1 MVWKWNLWG
10 KSETDSK
17 LSSKPTQNKTN
28 QKKNKMTNPT
38 KVSDNC
44 IRMIKHHEGVRYQP
58 YQDPIG
64 LWTVGVGHLIGDGKS
79 LPQEWNKTFTSEE
92 VDDILKDDLARF
104 ERGVNTLIPIT
115 RLTQNQFDA
124 LVSFSFNVG
133 LGNLQASTL
142 RQKLNR
148 GDYEGAANEFPK
160 WRKAGGRV
168 LNGLV
173 RRRADEKAMFMSD
186 VIHAVGY

>member
-1 MVWKWNLWG
+1 M
-10 KSETDSK
+10 S
-17 LSSKPTQNKTN
+17 
-28 QKKNKMTNPT
+28 NPT
-38 KVSDNC
+38 KVSNNC
-44 IRMIKHHEGVRYQP
+44 IKMIKHHEGVRQQP

-64 LWTVGVGHLIGDGKS
+64 LWTVGVGHLIGDGKT
-79 LPQEWNKTFTSEE
+79 LPKQWSKTLSMEE
-92 VDDILKDDLARF
+92 VDHILKEDLNRF

-142 RQKLNR
+142 RAKLNR
-148 GDYEGAANEFPK
+148 GEYEGAANEFPK

-168 LNGLV
+168 LAGLV
-173 RRRADEKAMFMSD
+173 RRRADEKNLFMAD
-186 VIHAVGY
+186 VIHSIGY

>member
-1 MVWKWNLWG
+1 
-10 KSETDSK
+10 
-17 LSSKPTQNKTN
+17 
-28 QKKNKMTNPT
+28 MTNPT

-124 LVSFSFNVG
+124 LVSFSFK
-133 LGNLQASTL
+133 S
-142 RQKLNR
+142 
-148 GDYEGAANEFPK
+148 
-160 WRKAGGRV
+160 
-168 LNGLV
+168 
-173 RRRADEKAMFMSD
+173 
-186 VIHAVGY
+186 I

>member
-1 MVWKWNLWG
+1 MAWKWKLWA

-17 LSSKPTQNKTN
+17 PSQKRTQKQTHQKN
-28 QKKNKMTNPT
+28 QMSNPT

-44 IRMIKHHEGVRYQP
+44 IRMIKHHEGVRQQP

-64 LWTVGVGHLIGDGKS
+64 LWTVGVGHLIGDGKK
-79 LPQEWNKTFTSEE
+79 LPEEWNKTFTMEE
-92 VDDILKDDLARF
+92 VDNILKDDLARF

-148 GDYEGAANEFPK
+148 GDYEGAGNEFPK
-160 WRKAGGRV
+160 WRKAGGKV
-168 LNGLV
+168 LPGLV
-173 RRRADEKAMFMSD
+173 RRRADEKNLFMSD
-186 VIHAVGY
+186 VIHAIGY

>member
-1 MVWKWNLWG
+1 M
-10 KSETDSK
+10 S
-17 LSSKPTQNKTN
+17 
-28 QKKNKMTNPT
+28 NPT

-44 IRMIKHHEGVRYQP
+44 IRMIKHHEGVRQQP

-64 LWTVGVGHLIGDGKS
+64 LWTVGVGHLIGDGKK
-79 LPQEWNKTFTSEE
+79 LPKEWNKTFTMEE
-92 VDDILKDDLARF
+92 VDNILKADLARF

-148 GDYEGAANEFPK
+148 GDYEGAGNEFPK
-160 WRKAGGRV
+160 WRKAGGKV
-168 LNGLV
+168 LPGLV
-173 RRRADEKAMFMSD
+173 RRRADEKNLFMSD
-186 VIHAVGY
+186 VIHAIGY

>member
-1 MVWKWNLWG
+1 
-10 KSETDSK
+10 
-17 LSSKPTQNKTN
+17 
-28 QKKNKMTNPT
+28 MTNPT

-44 IRMIKHHEGVRYQP
+44 IKMIKHHEGVRYQP

-115 RLTQNQFDA
+115 RL
-124 LVSFSFNVG
+124 
-133 LGNLQASTL
+133 

-186 VIHAVGY
+186 VIHALGY

>member
-17 LSSKPTQNKTN
+17 LSSKLTQNKTN
-28 QKKNKMTNPT
+28 PKKKMTNPT

-64 LWTVGVGHLIGDGKS
+64 LWTVGVGHLIGNGKS
-79 LPQEWNKTFTSEE
+79 LPKEWNKTFTSEE
-92 VDDILKDDLARF
+92 VDDILKKDLARF
-104 ERGVNTLIPIT
+104 ESGVNTLIPIT

-160 WRKAGGRV
+160 WRKAGGKV

-173 RRRADEKAMFMSD
+173 RRRADEKAMFMTD
-186 VIHAVGY
+186 VIHAIGY